1 LAYIAEALYL
11 GNSRAAFL
19 REILEIYAERVPSS
33 RGIMWRVEEKW
44 NVPPHEVFE

>member
-1 LAYIAEALYL
+1 LGYIAEALYL

-19 REILEIYAERVPSS
+19 REILEVYAERVPSS

-44 NVPPHEVFE
+44 NVPPT